1 MKLGTVSLQ
10 KMKSEVIRVL
20 PADNISED
28 APVVQKCFYCS
39 TDQEII
45 LCNWCRQVYFCRKH
59 QSIHRSRSKCFPFVV
74 CRSEHD
80 GPLNGHG
87 LGGGRRKLLASRDI
101 RAGKNFLNY
110 SLDPNKHP
118 GQSLHFKSGYEGY
131 DSYPGK
137 NLRTRGF
144 FSDFRIFFQFD
155 N

>member
-1 MKLGTVSLQ
+1 MILGKCFVKRSIAHASEAGTTSKTFSRESFRKQKSEASTVVKMKLGTVSLQ

-101 RAGKNFLNY
+101 RAGKNFLN
-110 SLDPNKHP
+110 
-118 GQSLHFKSGYEGY
+118 
-131 DSYPGK
+131 
-137 NLRTRGF
+137 
-144 FSDFRIFFQFD
+144 
-155 N
+155 